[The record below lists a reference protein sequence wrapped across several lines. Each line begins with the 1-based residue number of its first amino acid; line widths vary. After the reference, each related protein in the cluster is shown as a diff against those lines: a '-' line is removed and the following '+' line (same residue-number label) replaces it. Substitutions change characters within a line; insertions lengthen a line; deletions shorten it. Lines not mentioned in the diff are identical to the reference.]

1 MNMDVNLEIIEK
13 AKPIRMLVMDV
24 DGVLT
29 DGRIFYNAAGVE
41 TKAFFVRDGLGLRMA
56 QQAGLLTAILTG
68 RVSGAV
74 THRAKDLGISE
85 IHQGVLN
92 KLEVYEMLLQRY
104 GLTDEAAAYVGD
116 DLNDLPVLSRAGLSA
131 APVDA
136 ALEVRARVA
145 YVTTQAGGRGA
156 VREVIDLILK
166 AQGRW
171 GELVEGRGPA
181 SKQGRPGSGFFLT
194 SRRGVL
200 Q

>member
-1 MNMDVNLEIIEK
+1 MPMSIDLRLQEK
-13 AKPIRMLVMDV
+13 AKAIRLLIMDV

-29 DGRIFYNAAGVE
+29 DGQVFYNAAGVE
-41 TKAFFVRDGLGLRMA
+41 TEAFFVRDGLGLRMA
-56 QQAGLLTAILTG
+56 QRAGLLTAILTG

-74 THRAKDLGISE
+74 THRAKELGIPE
-85 IHQGVLN
+85 IHQGILN

-116 DLNDLPVLSRAGLSA
+116 DLNDLLVLGRVGLSA
-131 APVDA
+131 APADA

-171 GELVEGRGPA
+171 EE
-181 SKQGRPGSGFFLT
+181 FIE
-194 SRRGVL
+194 RRGSTPK
-200 Q
+200 

>member
-1 MNMDVNLEIIEK
+1 MSIDLRPQEK
-13 AKPIRMLVMDV
+13 AKAIRLLIMDV

-41 TKAFFVRDGLGLRMA
+41 TEAFFVRDGLGLRMA

-68 RVSGAV
+68 RMSGAV
-74 THRAKDLGISE
+74 THRAKELGIPE
-85 IHQGVLN
+85 IHQGILN

-116 DLNDLPVLSRAGLSA
+116 DLNDLPLLGRAGFSA
-131 APVDA
+131 APADA
-136 ALEVRARVA
+136 APEVRAKVA

-166 AQGRW
+166 AQGRLE
-171 GELVEGRGPA
+171 ELVERRGPA
-181 SKQGRPGSGFFLT
+181 SK
-194 SRRGVL
+194 
-200 Q
+200 

>member
-1 MNMDVNLEIIEK
+1 MSIDRRLQEK
-13 AKPIRMLVMDV
+13 AKAIRLLIMDV

-29 DGRIFYNAAGVE
+29 DGRIFYNAEGVE
-41 TKAFFVRDGLGLRMA
+41 SEAFFVRDGFGLRMA

-74 THRAKDLGISE
+74 THRAKELGISE
-85 IHQGVLN
+85 IHQGAMN

-116 DLNDLPVLSRAGLSA
+116 DLNDLPVLGRVGLSA
-131 APVDA
+131 APADA
-136 ALEVRARVA
+136 AAEVRAMVA
-145 YVTTQAGGRGA
+145 YVTTQDGGRGA

-171 GELVEGRGPA
+171 KECVERRGSA
-181 SKQGRPGSGFFLT
+181 SK
-194 SRRGVL
+194 
-200 Q
+200 